1 MAHEGQ
7 SAGGGGGIKMAA
19 IVSAF
24 VTDSS
29 PAASW
34 MSRSMPSAIHK
45 GTTRMQKQEPPDYP
59 FQNMGAGQQEHLRQ
73 GHSSFGLS
81 NSRCI
86 HIIALSLI
94 IVKRLAAAVKKGV
107 NCFASA
113 CSSNTWAEY
122 SAQTGYLWVQLTI

>member
-1 MAHEGQ
+1 
-7 SAGGGGGIKMAA
+7 MAA
-19 IVSAF
+19 MVSAF

-45 GTTRMQKQEPPDYP
+45 GTTRMQKQESPDYP
-59 FQNMGAGQQEHLRQ
+59 FQNMGAGQQEHLHL
-73 GHSSFGLS
+73 GHSSSGLF

-86 HIIALSLI
+86 HINALSLI
-94 IVKRLAAAVKKGV
+94 IVKCLAAAVKKGV

-122 SAQTGYLWVQLTI
+122 SA